1 MTIIPGINCQELD
14 QVREQFHIAHEILFG
29 AGSEHRVTPDSEQWV
44 HLDVADG
51 SFTNGYSTWRS
62 VNEFAAIKRDPR
74 LKLEVHLMV
83 SSPDAVVGEW
93 LAVGA
98 QRIIFHLE
106 TTSNVGVLAG
116 VCSQFGAQAMIAIK
130 PETPVAHVV
139 PYLELVP
146 ACQILAV
153 VPGLSGQV
161 MQSEAP
167 QKVRE
172 LKKIKPEI
180 LVEVD
185 GGVTPATAKQCLE
198 AGADQIVSSSYIFSD
213 DNPAAA
219 YARLKDVEMGNAEA

>member
-14 QVREQFHIAHEILFG
+14 QVREQFHIAHEVLFG

-51 SFTNGYSTWRS
+51 SFTNGYSTWRDAKGLS
-62 VNEFAAIKRDPR
+62 TIRRDAR

-83 SSPDAVVGEW
+83 TNPDAVVGEW

-106 TTSNVGVLAG
+106 TASNVGVLAG
-116 VCSQFGAQAMIAIK
+116 VCSQFGAQAMIAIR

-161 MQSEAP
+161 MHPETP
-167 QKVRE
+167 QRIRE
-172 LKKIKPEI
+172 LKKARPDII
-180 LVEVD
+180 VEVD
-185 GGVTPATAKQCLE
+185 GGITPATAKQCLE
-198 AGADQIVSSSYIFSD
+198 AGANQLVSSSYIFSD

-219 YARLKDVEMGNAEA
+219 YARLSEMH